1 MKYML
6 YLNLWNIVFVYT
18 HMQICLQAYT
28 HAHTHTPLCYLTF
41 SLHAIQHRGFSG
53 LFCIYSYALCCIQL
67 FSHVQLFATQWTVTH
82 QAPLSME
89 FSNKNTRVGCHALL
103 QGIFPSQGS
112 NWNLLHCRWILYQLS
127 LQGRSS
133 IAIISLKSPL

>member
-1 MKYML
+1 MSALRACCAKS
-6 YLNLWNIVFVYT
+6 
-18 HMQICLQAYT
+18 LQ
-28 HAHTHTPLCYLTF
+28 LCPTLCDPMNYSPPGS
-41 SLHAIQHRGFSG
+41 SLCPWDSPG
-53 LFCIYSYALCCIQL
+53 
-67 FSHVQLFATQWTVTH
+67 
-82 QAPLSME
+82 
-89 FSNKNTRVGCHALL
+89 KNTGVDYQFLL